1 MMVPAGQPK
10 PMGAYPGAHA
20 GTTVVHVGGGHKG
33 GHGGHHGGHHGKHG
47 KKWKK
52 KHGKK
57 YKHKHHGKYKK
68 FKLKKLF

>member
-20 GTTVVHVGGGHKG
+20 GTTVVHVGGGHK
-33 GHGGHHGGHHGKHG
+33 GHHGGHHGKHG